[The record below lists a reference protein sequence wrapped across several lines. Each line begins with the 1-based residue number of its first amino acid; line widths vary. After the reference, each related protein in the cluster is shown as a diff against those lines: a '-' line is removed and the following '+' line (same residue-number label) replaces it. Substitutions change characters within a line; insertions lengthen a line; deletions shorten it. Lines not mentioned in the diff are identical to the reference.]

1 MRSVKSSDSPTPTP
15 LLYKLSVT
23 VDNKEF
29 PMEIDTGSAVTLLS
43 ATDFS
48 KLGDHIET
56 LKSPTVILKSY
67 TGNIIECLGEKEM
80 KLEIG
85 DQLDTLLVRVVKGPS
100 ILGRDLMAKFKL
112 PWQNIFHMVSTT
124 SEDIVS
130 QYPNMFDNTTVGKL
144 KGIQVPLRVKE
155 ANPVFIK
162 PRVVPFAIRS
172 KYEEALEKLVA
183 EDIIE
188 KVEHSEWA
196 SPTVPIVKP
205 NGDLRICGDY
215 SVTINKFSVMEQYP
229 IPSLEELLSNL
240 SGGTRFT
247 KIGLSQAYHQLELT
261 PESRKYTTI
270 NTHQGLYQYK
280 RLTYGVTSAVSIF
293 QRTIEN
299 VLKDLPGCC
308 VRIDDILVSGGADEI
323 HLDNLHRV
331 LQRLQEC
338 GLKLNPNKFHFM
350 LNQVVYLGTT
360 ISAEGISPTKERQL
374 LCKETRWK
382 WGKLEQEAFH
392 NLKAALCS
400 DSVLRHY
407 DPTSK
412 LILQCDASSVGV
424 GATVLQRGPDDSLLP
439 VAYASRTLTSAE
451 QNYSQIERE
460 SLAIVFV
467 VTKFRQY
474 LLGRHFTLLTDH
486 KPLIT
491 LMGEHKPVPQL
502 ASARIKRWSL
512 LLAAY
517 NYTIEFIPGKQNVY
531 ADFLSRRPIDADP
544 SDEEQ
549 VTVNVMFIEGDQ
561 FVNASIVASETK
573 RDSVLS
579 KVLQFTQHGWP
590 EKPEPVF
597 QPYHNKRLEL
607 TQEDGI
613 LLWNSRVIVPEVLR
627 TLLLKDLHAQHL
639 GMVKMKQLARRYL
652 WWPGLDKEIEETVKL
667 CHSCQEAAK
676 APPAPNPAS
685 WSWPGGPWKRLH
697 LDFAGP
703 YLSKMFLV
711 IVDGYSKFVEVVPMG
726 QATTTNTIAALRR
739 VFSYFG
745 LPEHL
750 VTDNGSQFTSAEFQ
764 NFLKENDIEH
774 ALTAPGHPATN
785 GLSERYVG
793 EFKDKLNKIG
803 DTGETVQTKLDRF
816 LLTHRATPTSLGK
829 SPSELLMN
837 RQPRIR
843 FSALRFKTKTVS
855 PRNFNVQVG
864 DTLWK
869 RHEEQLRP
877 RLIPADQC
885 IDREVEQQKS
895 DVLGSSQTLLD
906 DVPTSTP
913 YLNTP
918 IETEWENITSI
929 PNASTLKSVPEVV
942 EKVPDSAPPPSS
954 PNPPKPKKE
963 ERRYPL
969 RDRKPPERFY

>member
-1 MRSVKSSDSPTPTP
+1 MKGYYKPKVLEVEESYRFHHTLQSENETVTEYANKLKRLAVNCNFGAYLTRALRDQFVGGVKSQATKKKLLSEDRTFEQALKVAQADELAEKESKQLQSNSNLSAKVQAVHSVPKKSSPAHPVNKQQSATTGKRHAKFCFRCGSTQHLANKCIHSTSVCNFCKKKGHIAKVCFKKKKEGSCHTTHLVTATPTREVNTTEGDGDTPDHFTVYMRSVKSSDSPTPTP
-15 LLYKLSVT
+15 PLYKLSVT
-23 VDNKEF
+23 VDSKEI

-48 KLGDHIET
+48 KLGCHIET

-67 TGNIIECLGEKEM
+67 TGNIIECLGEKVMEF
-80 KLEIG
+80 KIG
-85 DQLDTLLVRVVKGPS
+85 DQLDSLLVRVVKGPS

-112 PWQNIFHMVSTT
+112 PWQNIFQTVSTT
-124 SEDIVS
+124 TEDIVS
-130 QYPNMFDNTTVGKL
+130 QYPNLFDNTTVGKL
-144 KGIQVPLRVKE
+144 KGIQVSLRVKE

-229 IPSLEELLSNL
+229 IPSLEELLSKL

-247 KIGLSQAYHQLELT
+247 KIDLSQAYHQLELT

-299 VLKDLPGCC
+299 VLKGLPGCC
-308 VRIDDILVSGGADEI
+308 VRIDDILVSGETDEI
-323 HLDNLHRV
+323 HLENLHRV

-338 GLKLNPNKFHFM
+338 GLSLNPNKFHFM
-350 LNQVVYLGTT
+350 LDQVVYLGTT
-360 ISAEGISPTKERQL
+360 ISAEGISPTKERVKAIREAEAPTNVPELQSFLGSANFLCKFVPDFARTASPLYQL
-374 LCKETRWK
+374 LCKETPWK

-407 DPTSK
+407 DPASK

-424 GATVLQRGPDDSLLP
+424 GATLLQPGPDDSLLP
-439 VAYASRTLTSAE
+439 VAYASRILTSAE

-460 SLAIVFV
+460 SLAIVFG

-474 LLGRHFTLLTDH
+474 LLGRHFTLFTDL

-544 SDEEQ
+544 SHDEQ

-561 FVNASIVASETK
+561 FVNASMVARETK
-573 RDSVLS
+573 KDSVLS
-579 KVLQFTQHGWP
+579 KVLHFTQHGWP
-590 EKPEPVF
+590 EKPEPLF

-613 LLWNSRVIVPEVLR
+613 LLWNSRVVIPEVLR
-627 TLLLKDLHAQHL
+627 TILLKDLHAEHL
-639 GMVKMKQLARRYL
+639 GMVKMKQLARKYL
-652 WWPGLDKEIEETVKL
+652 WWP
-667 CHSCQEAAK
+667 
-676 APPAPNPAS
+676 
-685 WSWPGGPWKRLH
+685 
-697 LDFAGP
+697 
-703 YLSKMFLV
+703 
-711 IVDGYSKFVEVVPMG
+711 
-726 QATTTNTIAALRR
+726 
-739 VFSYFG
+739 
-745 LPEHL
+745 
-750 VTDNGSQFTSAEFQ
+750 
-764 NFLKENDIEH
+764 
-774 ALTAPGHPATN
+774 
-785 GLSERYVG
+785 
-793 EFKDKLNKIG
+793 
-803 DTGETVQTKLDRF
+803 
-816 LLTHRATPTSLGK
+816 
-829 SPSELLMN
+829 
-837 RQPRIR
+837 
-843 FSALRFKTKTVS
+843 
-855 PRNFNVQVG
+855 
-864 DTLWK
+864 
-869 RHEEQLRP
+869 
-877 RLIPADQC
+877 
-885 IDREVEQQKS
+885 
-895 DVLGSSQTLLD
+895 
-906 DVPTSTP
+906 
-913 YLNTP
+913 
-918 IETEWENITSI
+918 
-929 PNASTLKSVPEVV
+929 
-942 EKVPDSAPPPSS
+942 
-954 PNPPKPKKE
+954 
-963 ERRYPL
+963 
-969 RDRKPPERFY
+969 